1 MCTIIGGFI
10 KDAVDSSILKKEIC
24 ELYNMVLL
32 KGGDYTNIIFLKDGH
47 LDEESIKDYE
57 DFQQMF
63 IDRSKANF
71 KKFLIFSRM
80 TPEMELETPLKFQPY
95 KTLFDKFI
103 LSHGTIPIGN
113 DFSDIIDTEI
123 FRFDKDISVSLEKTI
138 SLKGKVSL
146 IEYNPESEMFIGV
159 HNGLGL
165 NTVDR
170 KTMKYLTNINVPN
183 SYYIQPNK
191 FTILLKDSEIN
202 GVNEKLQFS
211 KIPEKLQLFE
221 ELSIVESE
229 KFIPDAIISLCSGG
243 MDTIFS
249 TFNYIEEN
257 GRENTPVELL
267 YFDWGTAAAKEELQ
281 GVKNF
286 KDYISSCYP
295 DLLVSALSIDTKD
308 AFKNI
313 LQVGGMETTRIQ
325 DGSTVPGGEHEAE
338 SAISYVPFRN
348 TYLLLLA
355 ATYAET
361 KYPNKKVAF
370 IIGAN
375 LTEGMVYLDNSTN
388 YLKQFNN
395 LIKVAGQFTNNF
407 EVVAPFANM
416 TKTKMLEWYKGTY
429 VEDLLQISFSCYFP
443 KDGKACGEC
452 GSCVLRNKAIKKL
465 SKT

>member
-10 KDAVDSSILKKEIC
+10 KDAVDSSILKKEIY

-229 KFIPDAIISLCSGG
+229 KFIPDAIISSLLNIS
-243 MDTIFS
+243 
-249 TFNYIEEN
+249 
-257 GRENTPVELL
+257 ENTI
-267 YFDWGTAAAKEELQ
+267 TIKE
-281 GVKNF
+281 
-286 KDYISSCYP
+286 Y
-295 DLLVSALSIDTKD
+295 
-308 AFKNI
+308 
-313 LQVGGMETTRIQ
+313 
-325 DGSTVPGGEHEAE
+325 
-338 SAISYVPFRN
+338 
-348 TYLLLLA
+348 
-355 ATYAET
+355 
-361 KYPNKKVAF
+361 
-370 IIGAN
+370 
-375 LTEGMVYLDNSTN
+375 
-388 YLKQFNN
+388 
-395 LIKVAGQFTNNF
+395 
-407 EVVAPFANM
+407 
-416 TKTKMLEWYKGTY
+416 
-429 VEDLLQISFSCYFP
+429 
-443 KDGKACGEC
+443 
-452 GSCVLRNKAIKKL
+452 
-465 SKT
+465 